1 MHRIIITSLLMI
13 VLMLVT
19 LLAISIIAIK
29 ASDKKAAMYSYTVIV
44 ALELMVFSKLISRS
58 FFEFK
63 IYLGVI
69 ALTAIG
75 FAIILNLNKVKE

>member
-1 MHRIIITSLLMI
+1 MHRIIITSVLMI

-29 ASDKKAAMYSYTVIV
+29 ASEKKLAMYSYTVVV
-44 ALELMVFSKLISRS
+44 ALELMVFSKVISRS

-63 IYLGVI
+63 IYFAVI
-69 ALTAIG
+69 LVTALG
-75 FAIILNLNKVKE
+75 FAIFLNLNKAIE

>member
-1 MHRIIITSLLMI
+1 MHRIIITSVLMA

-29 ASDKKAAMYSYTVIV
+29 ASDKKLAMYSYTVVV
-44 ALELMVFSKLISRS
+44 ALELTVFSKLISRS

-63 IYLGVI
+63 IYLLVI
-69 ALTAIG
+69 VLTTIG
-75 FAIILNLNKVKE
+75 FIMFLNLNKVIG